1 MLKEILSKVGEF
13 SAKKPM
19 VVIGIVILLT
29 IFAATFIPN
38 IKKQTSYEKML
49 PQDLPEVQEVYEVR
63 DEFGG
68 TDIVTIAVKVVPSD
82 SSDKVTD
89 IRDPRVLRA
98 VKMLE
103 DNLKTVDGI
112 TSVSSPVD
120 VLIEMNGG
128 TVPQSIDRVK
138 ELMRYIP
145 ESQRER
151 MFNKDYSVMVIT
163 AFTDVGADEKKC
175 DALYNAVKERI
186 EETPFPAGVEAVPTG
201 SIPMRAIVGRLM
213 DESQAVTTTVA
224 FLAIMLIIVLHFKKI
239 TSVALLSP
247 LIFTLIWTGGFMG
260 LFGLPL
266 DMATTSVGSLI
277 LGLGIDYGIYFGS
290 RYKEEREKG
299 KSPEEAAITT
309 VTYAGSSVLA
319 SAATT
324 AAGLLSLTIAP
335 LPAMAN
341 LGKVCAV
348 GIAFCCILT
357 VVFLPAV
364 LVLEDKYLLPMMARL
379 KRRLMGQ

>member
-19 VVIGIVILLT
+19 VVIGIVIILT
-29 IFAATFIPN
+29 IFAATFIPH

-82 SSDKVTD
+82 CSDKVTD
-89 IRDPRVLRA
+89 IRDPRVLEA

-103 DNLKTVDGI
+103 DNLRTVDGI

-128 TVPQSIDRVK
+128 TVPKSIDRVK
-138 ELMRYIP
+138 ELMRHIP
-145 ESQRER
+145 ESEKER
-151 MFNKDYSVMVIT
+151 MFNKDYSMMVIT
-163 AFTDVGADEKKC
+163 AFTDVGGDEKKC
-175 DALYNAVKERI
+175 NALYESVKERI
-186 EETPFPAGVEAVPTG
+186 EETPFPPGVVAVPTG
-201 SIPMRAIVGRLM
+201 TIPLRAIVSHLM
-213 DESQAVTTTVA
+213 DESQVITTLVA
-224 FLAIMLIIVLHFKKI
+224 FFAIMVIVILHFKKI
-239 TSVALLSP
+239 TSVVILSP
-247 LIFTLIWTGGFMG
+247 LFFTLIWLGGFMG
-260 LFGLPL
+260 LTGLPV

-299 KSPEEAAITT
+299 KDPEEAAITT

-348 GIAFCCILT
+348 GIVFCCILT
-357 VVFLPAV
+357 IVFLPAV
-364 LVLEDKYLLPMMARL
+364 FVLEEKYFLPMRERL